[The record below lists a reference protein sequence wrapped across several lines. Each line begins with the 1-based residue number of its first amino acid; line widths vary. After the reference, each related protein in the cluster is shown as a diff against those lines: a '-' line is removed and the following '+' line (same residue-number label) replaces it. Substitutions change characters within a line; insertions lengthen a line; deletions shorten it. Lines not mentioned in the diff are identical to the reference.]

1 MTLFLPVTLTAAGAA
16 ALLNFWLGVRISRI
30 RVSNRILH
38 GEGPNGEL
46 TTRMRAHLNFTEY
59 APITLILIA
68 LIELATGPTIWL
80 WGLAAA
86 FLLGRAL
93 HAVGMVARLWMRQAG
108 MLLTF
113 LPMLALA
120 GYAIY
125 LGAQAPKQPPTT
137 VFKIRPVG

>member
-1 MTLFLPVTLTAAGAA
+1 MIILPVTLTAAGAA
-16 ALLNFWLGVRISRI
+16 ALLNFWLGARIVRMRIS
-30 RVSNRILH
+30 NKILY
-38 GEGPNGEL
+38 GEGAQGEL

-68 LIELATGPTIWL
+68 LLELATGPTIWL

-93 HAVGMVARLWMRQAG
+93 HAIGMVGPIWARQAG

-113 LPMLALA
+113 LPMLGLA

-125 LGAQAPKQPPTT
+125 TGAQAPKEPPTT
-137 VFKIRPVG
+137 VFKVRHVN